1 MKTKILTMTLLAA
14 LAAPLAQ
21 AADNTSLLSVA
32 TGSQFNVGS
41 TAFRMVPGVALQKN
55 PSASEQSPVLKKNEA
70 TARAAASTSS
80 DVLGTVG
87 PYQIVPKPAGAAAA
101 AKVSK
106 ASAAALSV
114 NPGHVE
120 VQELGV
126 AVNTRS
132 GQPVAVAP
140 RLKVYAAKASD
151 IAAAATQAGGTLVY
165 ASDTD
170 GSGLIRFASVDAAQA
185 ALANIRKAPGVQ
197 GASVDVI
204 EQFRQKM

>member
-1 MKTKILTMTLLAA
+1 MKTKILSMTLVAA

-41 TAFRMVPGVALQKN
+41 TAFRMVPGVGLQNN
-55 PSASEQSPVLKKNEA
+55 PAATEQSPVLKKNEVA
-70 TARAAASTSS
+70 ARAAASTSS

-87 PYQIVPKPAGAAAA
+87 PYQIVPKPAGTAA
-101 AKVSK
+101 AKVSQ
-106 ASAAALSV
+106 ASAKALAV

-120 VQELGV
+120 TQELGV

-140 RLKVYAAKASD
+140 RLKVYAGKASD
-151 IAAAATQAGGTLVY
+151 IAAAAKQAGGTLVY
-165 ASDTD
+165 ASDVD
-170 GSGLIRFASVDAAQA
+170 GSGLIRFASVEAAQA
-185 ALANIRKAPGVQ
+185 ALANVRKAPGVQ

>member
-21 AADNTSLLSVA
+21 AQDNANLLSVA

-41 TAFRMVPGVALQKN
+41 TAFRMVPGVGLEKDPA
-55 PSASEQSPVLKKNEA
+55 AGDRSPVLKKDDA
-70 TARAAASTSS
+70 VQRAAARTSP
-80 DVLGTVG
+80 DALGTVG

-101 AKVSK
+101 RMSK

-114 NPGHVE
+114 NPGHVD

-140 RLKVYAAKASD
+140 RVKIYATKASD
-151 IAAAATQAGGTLVY
+151 IAAAAKQAGGTLVY

-170 GSGLIRFASVDAAQA
+170 GSGLVRFASVDAAQA
-185 ALANIRKAPGVQ
+185 ALASLRQAPGVK
-197 GASVDVI
+197 GASLDVI
-204 EQFRQKM
+204 QQFNQKM